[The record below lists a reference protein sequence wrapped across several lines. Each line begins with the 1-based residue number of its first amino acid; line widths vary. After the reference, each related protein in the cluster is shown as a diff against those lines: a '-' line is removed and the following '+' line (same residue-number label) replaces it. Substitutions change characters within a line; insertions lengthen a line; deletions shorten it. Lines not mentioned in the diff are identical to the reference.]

1 MMKYFLK
8 IFHFF
13 RIATPVGRLSTAGP
27 TPANRSKP
35 RRKNI
40 RLQRAL
46 FGRAPTLL
54 RSLGRGL
61 HSVDIYDIYS
71 DAMSERTI

>member
-1 MMKYFLK
+1 MKYFKK

-46 FGRAPTLL
+46 FGR
-54 RSLGRGL
+54 GL